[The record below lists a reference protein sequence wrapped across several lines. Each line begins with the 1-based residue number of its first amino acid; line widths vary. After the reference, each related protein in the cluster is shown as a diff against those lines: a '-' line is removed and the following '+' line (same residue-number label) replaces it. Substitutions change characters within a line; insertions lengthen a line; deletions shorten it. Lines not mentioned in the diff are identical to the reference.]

1 MVIGLLLLVVVGGF
15 GPTRFFEP
23 ILPSYNYAI
32 LVSKNTYNDPDWR
45 VVVDSLVA
53 RHNGK
58 VFIYENSPWEV
69 KDEVAAYYPD
79 YIAYVCQ
86 IPEASP
92 SFVQSHAWPFS
103 RALDSDPY
111 GDAAWGIIT
120 GCDASDALKLVTGPR
135 ELVVKTVLSGTGCSD
150 ANFYPQG
157 IGTDEATYGR
167 YHIKYPDSIKPTQ
180 YNDGPTDRT
189 EWLVDMLNGDSLI
202 FDDSVDIFYTSGH
215 GSPTSWQLHYPSSGL
230 EGFFRSDGIG
240 HLYGDPYSG
249 PDIDILSDNPKIYL
263 ALGNCLVGQV
273 NGPNCMV
280 PAWIR
285 SAGAKLVTGYVV
297 YENRYS
303 YQHGATKAYFCK
315 QDHYPWGLAFFL
327 GNIVFRFDLDNNTPG
342 IGSPPDFNGSGLY
355 GDPAFDA
362 RVPEGPQYVYD
373 TLPYTKELEIKPGV
387 TRDTITFRIVMNK
400 DGKPGFTGKWGN
412 RSPIVLFP
420 GFRCRNIEVID
431 HNCIKTVVEDNFALM
446 YIWYKDQPPL
456 PKGTERH
463 VTFV

>member
-1 MVIGLLLLVVVGGF
+1 MGVIFTQEG
-15 GPTRFFEP
+15 FFEP

-92 SFVQSHAWPFS
+92 TFVQSHAWPFS

-120 GCDASDALKLVTGPR
+120 GCDASDALKLVTGPKQL
-135 ELVVKTVLSGTGCSD
+135 EIKTCLGETSSSNV
-150 ANFYPQG
+150 NYYPQG
-157 IGTDEATYGR
+157 IHSSEATYGW
-167 YHIKYPDSIKPTQ
+167 YQIKYPDSVKATT
-180 YNDGPTDRT
+180 YTDGPTDRT

-202 FDDSVDIFYTSGH
+202 FNDSVDIFITSGH
-215 GSPTSWQLHYPSSGL
+215 GLPTYFQLHYPSPGL
-230 EGFFRSDGIG
+230 EGYFRSDGIG

-249 PDIDILSDNPKIYL
+249 PDIDILSDNPKIYF
-263 ALGNCLVGQV
+263 ALGNCAVGEIH
-273 NGPNCMV
+273 NAGCFV

-285 SAGAKLVTGYVV
+285 NGGAKLITAYTMHEG
-297 YENRYS
+297 RYS

-342 IGSPPDFNGSGLY
+342 IGSPPDFNG
-355 GDPAFDA
+355 
-362 RVPEGPQYVYD
+362 
-373 TLPYTKELEIKPGV
+373 
-387 TRDTITFRIVMNK
+387 
-400 DGKPGFTGKWGN
+400 
-412 RSPIVLFP
+412 
-420 GFRCRNIEVID
+420 
-431 HNCIKTVVEDNFALM
+431 
-446 YIWYKDQPPL
+446 
-456 PKGTERH
+456 
-463 VTFV
+463 